1 MAQRSIP
8 FLFMAAAVAPLG
20 LNIVVPALPAIGGAF
35 AAPHSTVQLTM
46 SVFLLFFGGMQLVL
60 GPLADRFGRRPV
72 LLGAFAVFVAASLWA
87 AAARSIESLV
97 LARALQAAGGCAALV
112 LPRAIVRD
120 SFGGTAAARAMA
132 YVTMAISVVPA
143 LAPLVGGALLS
154 AFGWQSVFLFCA
166 GYGALMIG
174 WVAARFAETL
184 PTERR
189 VRESAPAL
197 ARRYAALLR
206 TRVYL
211 GYTLNLALIAVAF
224 AVFLSIAPE
233 LLIRKLGVTPATY
246 GVYHLLLGGSALA
259 GSALAAKLAH
269 RFGIN
274 RLLAAASILA
284 VGALTV
290 ALALSGELSI
300 WRLMGPMV
308 AYGVAAGLMFP
319 LALTGAT
326 GVDPRIAGA
335 GSAFIGFAQ
344 MACGS
349 AGVFLVGQLDTA
361 TARPFAAFSLVA
373 AVGGLLSLAL
383 VRRRR

>member
-1 MAQRSIP
+1 MGSI
-8 FLFMAAAVAPLG
+8 
-20 LNIVVPALPAIGGAF
+20 
-35 AAPHSTVQLTM
+35 TCC
-46 SVFLLFFGGMQLVL
+46 SV
-60 GPLADRFGRRPV
+60 
-72 LLGAFAVFVAASLWA
+72 
-87 AAARSIESLV
+87 AARS
-97 LARALQAAGGCAALV
+97 
-112 LPRAIVRD
+112 P
-120 SFGGTAAARAMA
+120 AAR
-132 YVTMAISVVPA
+132 
-143 LAPLVGGALLS
+143 
-154 AFGWQSVFLFCA
+154 C
-166 GYGALMIG
+166 
-174 WVAARFAETL
+174 
-184 PTERR
+184 
-189 VRESAPAL
+189 
-197 ARRYAALLR
+197 
-206 TRVYL
+206 
-211 GYTLNLALIAVAF
+211 
-224 AVFLSIAPE
+224 
-233 LLIRKLGVTPATY
+233 
-246 GVYHLLLGGSALA
+246 
-259 GSALAAKLAH
+259 AAKLAH

-373 AVGGLLSLAL
+373 AVGGLLTWRWSGAAAAGVPPGAL
-383 VRRRR
+383 FRSGARARAGERS